1 MQSVVEKQAFKVS
14 GYVGLFL
21 HFIIAAVCV
30 ATILWLKPIADQD
43 QRPPVLPILVLIGA
57 FFLFL
62 LWIRGYFTVEPNS
75 SKTLIFFGAYVGTVR
90 ESGFYWTNPFTIR
103 KRVSLRVRNFVSE
116 QLKVN
121 DEGGNPIEIAAVVVW
136 RVTDV
141 SRALFDVDDYAEF
154 VEIQTETALRGLA
167 SRYPYDSHDDQEMSL
182 RGSQQKVAET
192 LKEQLEERLQ
202 VAGVDI
208 IESRIS
214 HLAYAPEIAQ
224 AMLRRQ
230 QAQAII
236 AARAQ
241 IVEGAVGMV
250 KMALQQLS
258 SEGIVELDEE
268 RKATM
273 VNNLLVVLTSEQQ
286 SQPVLNAGTLY

>member
-1 MQSVVEKQAFKVS
+1 MKSVVEKPGFKVS
-14 GYVGLFL
+14 GFIALVTHAVFLAGIVGTIVKLAQYADTRANPPAL
-21 HFIIAAVCV
+21 LIV
-30 ATILWLKPIADQD
+30 A
-43 QRPPVLPILVLIGA
+43 LIGS
-57 FFLFL
+57 L
-62 LWIRGYFTVEPNS
+62 LMFIVWIRGYFTVEPNS
-75 SKTLIFFGAYVGTVR
+75 SKTLIFFGAYAGTVR
-90 ESGFYWTNPFTIR
+90 DSGFWWTNPFTLR
-103 KRVSLRVRNFVSE
+103 RRVSLRVRNFVSE

-121 DEGGNPIEIAAVVVW
+121 DLGGNPIEIAAVVVW

-141 SRALFDVDDYAEF
+141 SRALFDVDDYDQF
-154 VEIQTETALRGLA
+154 VEIQTETALRSLA
-167 SRYPYDSHDDQEMSL
+167 SRFPYDTHEHDEMSL
-182 RGSQQKVAET
+182 RGSQEEVSAS

-208 IESRIS
+208 VDSRIS

-236 AARAQ
+236 AARSQ

-250 KMALQQLS
+250 KMALKHLS
-258 SEGIVELDEE
+258 DDNIVELDEE

-273 VNNLLVVLTSEQQ
+273 VNNLLVVLTSEQP
-286 SQPVLNAGTLY
+286 SQPVLNAGSLY